1 MVKIV
6 VFDTETTGLPPPSP
20 SHQTWKSKQELN
32 AELLDPDNYE
42 GAWLRGRPSL
52 LANWP
57 HILQLSYVVVELP
70 AAPLQ
75 GSPVVRVVDTYID
88 VPDDVVISE
97 GSLAIHHISRE
108 VLQKAPNCV
117 SIGEALAGLVEEVE
131 DADVVVG
138 HNVGF
143 DRRMVVAELLRLGDC
158 ALANTGLP
166 LFLNDQ
172 QFDCTMEKTTD
183 LCQLS
188 MCVNYVDRRTGASR
202 SFWKRK
208 APKLAEAYRH
218 FFGHVPLESSLHNA
232 LTDVLACLRVYL
244 RVVGLPDVCAEHPE
258 LKERL
263 RAMTPADQWSVVF
276 ASSKDATS
284 TKDTSTKDTSTKDTS
299 TKEDAPVALRR
310 SRRIANRN
318 LRPIE
323 WSY

>member
-20 SHQTWKSKQELN
+20 SHQTWKAKEELN
-32 AELLDPDNYE
+32 AALLDPDEYE
-42 GAWLRGRPSL
+42 RAWLRGRPSL

-57 HILQLSYVVVELP
+57 HILQLSYVVVEMSS
-70 AAPLQ
+70 PLV
-75 GSPVVRVVDTYID
+75 GKTTVRVVDTYID

-108 VLQKAPNCV
+108 VLQNAPNCV

-131 DADVVVG
+131 EADVVVG

-158 ALANTGLP
+158 ALAKTGLP
-166 LFLNDQ
+166 LFMDSDK
-172 QFDCTMEKTTD
+172 FVCTMERTTD
-183 LCQLS
+183 VCNLS
-188 MCVNYVDRRTGASR
+188 MCVNFVDRRTGVAR

-208 APKLAEAYRH
+208 SPKLLEAYRH
-218 FFGHVPLESSLHNA
+218 FFGYAPLESCLHNA

-244 RVVGLPDVCAEHPE
+244 RLSGMPDVCAEHPD

-263 RAMTPADQWSVVF
+263 RAMTPADQWSV
-276 ASSKDATS
+276 ALGSSENTS
-284 TKDTSTKDTSTKDTS
+284 TKDTSTKDTSSKDTS
-299 TKEDAPVALRR
+299 AIEDTPVALRR
-310 SRRIANRN
+310 SRRIANQN
-318 LRPIE
+318 LSRTE